1 MQYINCPHFSTY
13 NLSLDMLEETFYNIL
28 KEKEATPNKK
38 KKNQI
43 NTAKLNTSLMFQI
56 ER

>member
-28 KEKEATPNKK
+28 KEKVATPNKK